1 MNRSLLKS
9 PTPWIAT
16 GMGLVIGLVCVL
28 LKGDERMSQWLFTSY
43 EAQGFPSLEKV
54 PVASPISLIVMI
66 VSTLGVVF
74 AIEGTPGNLRRVML
88 LVTSLL
94 VLVMASPVWALW
106 GVFWSPM
113 VNFISILWA
122 GIAAMVHAS
131 SLDRVEAH
139 HRAEAEKRVVTMRP
153 PRSPSN
159 S

>member
-54 PVASPISLIVMI
+54 PVA
-66 VSTLGVVF
+66 
-74 AIEGTPGNLRRVML
+74 
-88 LVTSLL
+88 
-94 VLVMASPVWALW
+94 

-139 HRAEAEKRVVTMRP
+139 HRAEAEKKVVTMRT